1 MLTAAAAAAA
11 VGRIVPASRATLTCR
26 MRWPTSWTWR
36 FASPKSSRCAIML
49 VGSSATMHEQEAL
62 GAAAPCTST
71 SCIQPAGYM
80 MVMHGLCRDVRTG
93 RANDNGVFPHTCT
106 KVNGTCA
113 TKAALA
119 CLVDLTKQQFTAT
132 PPAVIPLVLRCL

>member
-1 MLTAAAAAAA
+1 
-11 VGRIVPASRATLTCR
+11 
-26 MRWPTSWTWR
+26 
-36 FASPKSSRCAIML
+36 ML